1 MSRVLIVDDE
11 PAICW
16 SIREALADEGHAIEI
31 ASSAEEAERHFE
43 RGWAPD
49 LVVLDVR
56 LPGLDGLSALGQW
69 RERWP
74 DLAVVI
80 MTAFGDLDTAVQA
93 VRRGAFDYLVKPFD
107 LDQALVLFRRALESV
122 DHRPESGHPGKRSSG
137 PAQAETIIGRSPVM
151 QQVFR
156 QIALV
161 APSSSTVL
169 ITGESGTGKELVA
182 RAIHRHSPRSSH
194 PFVAVCLPALN
205 PGLVEAELFGHARG
219 AFTGAQANRPGLFE
233 LADGGTLFLDE
244 IGDIDETLQL
254 KLLRVLEQREFFPV
268 GSSELRRVDVRVIAA
283 TNRPLRDSLSRGTFR
298 QDLFFRLS
306 AVPIEIPPLRERPE
320 DISLLATHFLEQV
333 TSSPGAASRFSKT
346 ALASLQDHRWPGNV
360 RELRN
365 AIEHAAVH
373 ARQGTIGREHLPATC
388 LGDNSTTASI
398 IAGEGLPQKLQGL
411 VAEWAREAMRPD
423 LKVGEEPPRGI
434 YDDLLALIEPPL
446 LLAALERTGQNRAAA
461 AELLGLHRGTL
472 RQKLRTHGLDS

>member
-16 SIREALADEGHAIEI
+16 SIREALGDEGHEVEI
-31 ASSAEEAERHFE
+31 ASSAEEAQRHLE
-43 RGWAPD
+43 AGWSPD

-56 LPGLDGLSALGQW
+56 LPGLDGLSALALW
-69 RERWP
+69 RDRWP
-74 DLAVVI
+74 ELTVVI

-93 VRRGAFDYLVKPFD
+93 VRRGAFDYLIKPFD
-107 LDQALVLFRRALESV
+107 LDHALVLFRRALESV
-122 DHRPESGHPGKRSSG
+122 AHRPSTERSGQDRNGATPE
-137 PAQAETIIGRSPVM
+137 ETLVGRTPVM

-182 RAIHRHSPRSSH
+182 RAIHHHSLRSTR

-219 AFTGAQANRPGLFE
+219 AFTGAQTNRPGLFE

-244 IGDIDETLQL
+244 IGDIDEALQL

-268 GSSELRRVDVRVIAA
+268 GSTELRRIDVRVIAA
-283 TNRPLRDSLSRGTFR
+283 TNRPLQESLSRGTFR

-306 AVPIEIPPLRERPE
+306 AVPIEVPSLRERAD
-320 DISLLATHFLEQV
+320 DIPLLAGHFLEQV
-333 TSSPGAASRFSKT
+333 TQSPGSASRFSID
-346 ALASLQDHRWPGNV
+346 ALEVLQSHDWPGNV

-365 AIEHAAVH
+365 AVEHAAVH
-373 ARQGTIGREHLPATC
+373 ARQGTIGREHLPAAC
-388 LGDNSTTASI
+388 LGGTPFQAGTTVDQGLTHQLQNLVADWAREVLRSAP
-398 IAGEGLPQKLQGL
+398 AGEGDSPQRLY
-411 VAEWAREAMRPD
+411 E
-423 LKVGEEPPRGI
+423 
-434 YDDLLALIEPPL
+434 DLLALIEPPL
-446 LLAALERTGQNRAAA
+446 LQAALERTGQNRAAA
-461 AELLGLHRGTL
+461 AALLGLHRGTL
-472 RQKLRTHGLDS
+472 RQKLRAHGLDS